1 MVSARAFSSLSFSEC
16 MAERLPCT
24 RHTQVPLFPFIPTY
38 PSYQKKSYY
47 AKGFYC
53 LPKALLRA
61 GAGRAGAQKSYGGL
75 CVPVLLLMDFS
86 HDFLWLPWCIRRFC
100 GKLMAKKESRLRAC
114 FLFL

>member
-1 MVSARAFSSLSFSEC
+1 MVSEPVLVLDVLKMVSARAFSSLSFSEC

-61 GAGRAGAQKSYGGL
+61 GAGRAGAQKSRGVCVFL
-75 CVPVLLLMDFS
+75 C
-86 HDFLWLPWCIRRFC
+86 C
-100 GKLMAKKESRLRAC
+100 C
-114 FLFL
+114 FNMKFKSISNHR